1 MMNRN
6 VERNFWRDLYPVS
19 ETRRRLR
26 RASWLWIYLP
36 IAASA
41 LVAAGIA
48 LALFGSQPGDGL
60 EQSAQLATIILAG
73 LLLAAGFVSWL
84 ILLAS
89 ISGLADLLEKLPF
102 YSSRMRLRFVIGA
115 RSWKRSVTG
124 IKRTAAA
131 IARFFSPSKGEGLN
145 EWEKRLQESRR
156 RGDRNG

>member
-19 ETRRRLR
+19 EARRRLR

-48 LALFGSQPGDGL
+48 LALFGSQPGDGF

-73 LLLAAGFVSWL
+73 LLLVAGFLSWL
-84 ILLAS
+84 ILLVS
-89 ISGLADLLEKLPF
+89 ISGLTDLLERLPV
-102 YSSRMRLRFVIGA
+102 YSSRMRLRFVVGA
-115 RSWKRSVTG
+115 RSWKRTVTG
-124 IKRTAAA
+124 IKRAASA
-131 IARFFSPSKGEGLN
+131 VSRFFSPSKGEGLN
-145 EWEKRLQESRR
+145 EWERRLQEGRR
-156 RGDRNG
+156 RGGRNG